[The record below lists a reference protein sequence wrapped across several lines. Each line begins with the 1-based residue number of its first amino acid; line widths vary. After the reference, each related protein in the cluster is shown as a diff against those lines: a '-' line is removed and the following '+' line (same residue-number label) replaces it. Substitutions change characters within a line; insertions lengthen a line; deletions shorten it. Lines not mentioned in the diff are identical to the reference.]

1 MSKNKKLEKK
11 KINTVQQEFDRA
23 IKKHNLIEEGD
34 NILIGLSGGIDS
46 LVMTEL
52 LSYRKKYFPV
62 KFNLK
67 AVFVNIENIPYKVNE
82 NFLAEFCNDRGIDFE
97 VISKKIDIDQ
107 KQITTNPCF
116 ICSWNRRKILF
127 DYTKQNNFN
136 KLALGHHKEDA
147 IETFL
152 INLIYHGSISS
163 LPVKLSMF
171 SGRMHLIRPLMYLNK
186 EQIKDFAELKNIYSK
201 IKDCKFSSV
210 TKRRKVEKIIDT
222 MKEFNPQ
229 VENLLFKAMSKIN
242 EEYLPK

>member
-23 IKKHNLIEEGD
+23 IKKHNLIEDGD

-52 LSYRKKYFPV
+52 LSYRKKYFSI

-67 AVFVNIENIPYKVNE
+67 AVYVNIENIPYKVNE
-82 NFLAEFCNDRGIDFE
+82 NFLAEFCNDREIDFE
-97 VISKKIDIDQ
+97 VINQKIEIDQ

-127 DYTKQNNFN
+127 DYTKQNKFN
-136 KLALGHHKEDA
+136 KLALGHHKDDA

-186 EQIKDFAELKNIYSK
+186 EQIKDFAELKNIYSN

-210 TKRRKVEKIIDT
+210 TNRRKVEKIIDT

-229 VENLLFKAMSKIN
+229 VENLLFKAMSNIN